1 MFVDEA
7 KIHVKGGPG
16 GAGCMS
22 FRREAHVPK
31 GGPDGGDGGEGGD
44 VVLAVDRGV
53 STLAFYHRKHHF
65 KAERGEHGMGSK
77 RHGAA
82 GEDRVLTVPPGTVVI
97 DHESGEPIADLV
109 AEGDRVIVARGGGGG
124 RGNPHFT
131 TPTRRAPAFAEL
143 GEPPEERWIRLELKL
158 LADAALVGL
167 PNVGKSS
174 LIARL
179 SAARP
184 KIADYEFTTLA
195 PNLGVVAI
203 DEYSYV
209 VADVPGLIAGASEG
223 HGLGHGFLRHI
234 ERTALILHVVDLS
247 GGWAGRDPV
256 EDVAVIEQELAA
268 HAPELARRP
277 LILVGNKSDLPDT
290 EEASVRLE
298 ALARERDLPY
308 VAVSAATGEG
318 VDRLA
323 RMAGDRVSKLRAS
336 VEAAEGRTVEAV
348 YRSESVERGFEVL
361 PLADGTYRVQGRG
374 VERMVVMTDMEN
386 EEAVA
391 YLQSRLAGI
400 GVERALGEAGAR
412 EGDTVR
418 IAGMEFEF
426 EPSEEARR

>member
-1 MFVDEA
+1 
-7 KIHVKGGPG
+7 VKGGPG

-82 GEDRVLTVPPGTVVI
+82 GEDLVLTVPPGTVVI

-109 AEGDRVIVARGGGGG
+109 AEGDRVTVARGGRGG

-184 KIADYEFTTLA
+184 KIADYEFTTLT

-209 VADVPGLIAGASEG
+209 VADVPGLIEGASEG

-256 EDVAVIEQELAA
+256 EDVAIIEQELAA

-277 LILVGNKSDLPDT
+277 VILVGNKSDLPDT
-290 EEASVRLE
+290 GEASARLQ

-336 VEAAEGRTVEAV
+336 AETDEGRTVDAV
-348 YRSESVERGFEVL
+348 YRSEPDERGFEVL
-361 PLADGTYRVQGRG
+361 PLADGTYRVRGRG

-391 YLQSRLAGI
+391 YLQTRLAGA
-400 GVERALGEAGAR
+400 GVERALAEAGAR